1 LPGLHITDHQMR
13 LYMIYRH
20 SKDATVAAAKSG
32 FSRATGYR
40 IEDDPRLPSHK
51 KAPRGRRRP
60 DPLAE
65 VWDCEIVPI
74 LKSAPGIRAIAVLDE
89 IRRRHPEI
97 SAGIRRTL
105 ERRMRTW
112 RALVGPE
119 QDVIFRQEHEPG
131 RFGLSDFTDT
141 SVLGVTVAGIVL
153 GHRLYHFRLAF
164 SGFEHAHVV
173 LGGESFVALA
183 EGLQNALWALGGAP
197 REHRSDSLSAAF
209 CNLDHDA
216 QEDLTQRYQA
226 LMRHYDMIPTRN
238 NLGVAHENGSIESSH
253 GHLKK
258 ALQDALL
265 LRGSRDFDHLDG

>member
-1 LPGLHITDHQMR
+1 MR
-13 LYMIYRH
+13 LYMTYRH

-65 VWDCEIVPI
+65 VWDGEIVPI

-89 IRRRHPEI
+89 IRRRH
-97 SAGIRRTL
+97 
-105 ERRMRTW
+105 
-112 RALVGPE
+112 
-119 QDVIFRQEHEPG
+119 
-131 RFGLSDFTDT
+131 
-141 SVLGVTVAGIVL
+141 
-153 GHRLYHFRLAF
+153 
-164 SGFEHAHVV
+164 
-173 LGGESFVALA
+173 
-183 EGLQNALWALGGAP
+183 LQNALWVLGGAP

-209 CNLDHDA
+209 RNLDRDA
-216 QEDLTQRYQA
+216 QEDLTLRYQA
-226 LMRHYDMIPTRN
+226 LTRHYDMMPTRN

-258 ALQDALL
+258 ALRDALL
-265 LRGSRDFDHLDG
+265 LRGSRDFDQLDGYRRFVDEIVGRRNANNRKRIELERPMLIPLPKRRTADYEEKIVTVTSSGGFILRRVFYTAPS

>member
-1 LPGLHITDHQMR
+1 MPPLLPPSAASAGPPASASR
-13 LYMIYRH
+13 MIR
-20 SKDATVAAAKSG
+20 G
-32 FSRATGYR
+32 C
-40 IEDDPRLPSHK
+40 PRRG

-60 DPLAE
+60 DPWAE
-65 VWDCEIVPI
+65 VWDGEIVPI
-74 LKSAPGIRAIAVLDE
+74 LKSAPGIRAIAVLEE

-97 SAGIRRTL
+97 GTGIRRTL

-119 QDVIFRQEHEPG
+119 LDVIFRQEHEPG
-131 RFGLSDFTDT
+131 RLGLSDFTDT
-141 SVLGVTVAGIVL
+141 SVLGVTVSGVVL

-183 EGLQNALWALGGAP
+183 EGLQNALWALGGVP

-209 CNLDHDA
+209 CNLDRDA
-216 QEDLTQRYQA
+216 QEDLTLRYQA
-226 LMRHYDMIPTRN
+226 LMRHYGMIPTRN

-258 ALQDALL
+258 ALEDALL
-265 LRGSRDFDHLDG
+265 LRGSS

>member
-1 LPGLHITDHQMR
+1 MR

-40 IEDDPRLPSHK
+40 IDDDPRLPSQK

-65 VWDCEIVPI
+65 VWDGEIVPI

-105 ERRMRTW
+105 ERRMRRW
-112 RALVGPE
+112 RALAGPE

-141 SVLGVTVAGIVL
+141 SALGVTVAGVVL
-153 GHRLYHFRLAF
+153 GHR
-164 SGFEHAHVV
+164 
-173 LGGESFVALA
+173 
-183 EGLQNALWALGGAP
+183 
-197 REHRSDSLSAAF
+197 
-209 CNLDHDA
+209 
-216 QEDLTQRYQA
+216 
-226 LMRHYDMIPTRN
+226 PTRQSSRL
-238 NLGVAHENGSIESSH
+238 LGLRACPRRARWRELCRVG
-253 GHLKK
+253 
-258 ALQDALL
+258 
-265 LRGSRDFDHLDG
+265 RGSAECAVGTWGSATRASQ